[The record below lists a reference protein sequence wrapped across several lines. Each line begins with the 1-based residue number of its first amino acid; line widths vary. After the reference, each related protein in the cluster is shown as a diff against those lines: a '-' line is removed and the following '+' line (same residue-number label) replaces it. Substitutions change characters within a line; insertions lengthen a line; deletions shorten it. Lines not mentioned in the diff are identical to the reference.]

1 MNHLCMTIQYPYEKL
16 IPLERFRGCIHF
28 EFDKCIAYE
37 VCVCVC
43 LINLPIVD
51 WKLRKNKRKR
61 QLKNYR
67 IDFEVCIFY
76 ENYVEYC
83 PMN

>member
-28 EFDKCIAYE
+28 EFDKCIVCE

-43 LINLPIVD
+43 SINLPIVD
-51 WKLRKNKRKR
+51 WKLRKNKRKK
-61 QLKNYR
+61 QLKHYR
-67 IDFEVCIFY
+67 IDFEVCIFC

-83 PMN
+83 P